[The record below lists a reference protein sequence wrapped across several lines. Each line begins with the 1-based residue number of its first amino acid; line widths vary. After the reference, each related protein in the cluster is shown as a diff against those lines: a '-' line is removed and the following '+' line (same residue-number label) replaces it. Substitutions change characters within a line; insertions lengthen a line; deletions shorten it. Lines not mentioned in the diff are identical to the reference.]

1 MTTGPSRLSCLEAL
15 PAWMVATGV
24 LRVGLH
30 VGLHVGV
37 HTSTLHADCQAEQ
50 EAGQCGLVSHVSH
63 LTSLLTTGQT
73 DDGERIYRGG
83 PR

>member
-1 MTTGPSRLSCLEAL
+1 MEDVRSAGEAEVVDD
-15 PAWMVATGV
+15 PVPDV
-24 LRVGLH
+24 SLH

>member
-1 MTTGPSRLSCLEAL
+1 MEDVRPAGEAEVVDD
-15 PAWMVATGV
+15 PVPD
-24 LRVGLH
+24 VGLH
-30 VGLHVGV
+30 VSL
-37 HTSTLHADCQAEQ
+37 HTSTLHADCQAQE